1 MKTRTQSIL
10 MNHPFYSIN
19 IHFVERPEGY
29 YIIDNDGLKEDSKRH
44 TVYLANIR
52 CTNDAQLRAESPVIT
67 EWSFDDEPTSITDPK
82 DALCLLL
89 EHVKKTIANH
99 SP

>member
-1 MKTRTQSIL
+1 

-29 YIIDNDGLKEDSKRH
+29 YTIDNGGIKEDSKRH
-44 TVYLANIR
+44 TVYLANIH
-52 CTNDAQLRAESPVIT
+52 CTNGTQCRSESPIIT
-67 EWSFDDEPTSITDPK
+67 EWCHDGEPTSITDPK

-89 EHVKKTIANH
+89 EHVKETIANH
-99 SP
+99 Y

>member
-1 MKTRTQSIL
+1 

-29 YIIDNDGLKEDSKRH
+29 YTIDNDGIKEDFKRH
-44 TVYLANIR
+44 TVYLANIH
-52 CTNDAQLRAESPVIT
+52 CTNDTQFRVESPIIT
-67 EWSFDDEPTSITDPK
+67 EWDQNDEPTTITDPQ

-89 EHVKKTIANH
+89 EYLKNTIANH
-99 SP
+99 HP